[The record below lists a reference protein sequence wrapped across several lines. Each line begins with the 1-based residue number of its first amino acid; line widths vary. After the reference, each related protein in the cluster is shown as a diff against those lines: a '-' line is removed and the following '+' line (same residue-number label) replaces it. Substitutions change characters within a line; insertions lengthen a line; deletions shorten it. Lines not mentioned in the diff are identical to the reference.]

1 MNLSANFISFP
12 CESSIMIGTL
22 DIAVIV
28 AYMAVVFMIGF
39 IYRKSGSTYEYMVA
53 GGRMGF
59 LSSYSTYAATAVG
72 AGFAMG
78 IIGNVYRLGISG
90 AWTLLA
96 FGFGF
101 AMVYLLMPKV
111 RRLGEKYRLVTLP
124 ELVGKRMGRGV
135 RFLAGIVT
143 VAGIS
148 GFIADNFV
156 GLGTIFKV
164 YFGIDLWVGILVAA
178 AITASYTIIGGQ
190 VAVIRTDILQWAIA
204 AFGIA
209 FIILPLALASAG
221 GWERIASNLP
231 PDRLSLSSLSA
242 YAIAGGLTSMVFGV
256 QFQNHLVQRQWAAK
270 DSKTLLSSAALANLT
285 FFVWAAVCVVIGL
298 SGAVAFPSLS
308 SPQSLLPVL
317 IIEVVPAGLSGFVIA
332 SLLSIIMSSVD
343 SFLIGVSS
351 SLSKDIVGVAFPG
364 MGDRRVLQVTRL
376 SAVLIT
382 LLAVGI
388 AVLYPDILGLIVA
401 FFSTIASGL
410 GIPVLATLFWK
421 RATPYGVAAGI
432 IVGSAVALYFRL
444 MASTFDPSLA
454 GVPAS
459 LAATVL
465 VSLATKPQPKPVIDE
480 YFGKL

>member
-1 MNLSANFISFP
+1 MATFISHL
-12 CESSIMIGTL
+12 CAYTIMISTL
-22 DIAVIV
+22 DLVVIA
-28 AYMAVVFMIGF
+28 AYMVVVFLIGL
-39 IYRKSGSTYEYMVA
+39 IYRKSSSTYEYMVA

-59 LSSYSTYAATAVG
+59 LSSYSTFAATAIG

-101 AMVYLLMPKV
+101 AMIYLLMPRV
-111 RRLGEKYRLVTLP
+111 RRLGEKYRFTTLP
-124 ELVGKRMGRGV
+124 EMVGKRMGRGV
-135 RFLAGIVT
+135 WALVGIVT

-178 AITASYTIIGGQ
+178 AITAFYTVLGGQ
-190 VAVIRTDILQWAIA
+190 VAAIRTDVIQWAIA

-209 FIILPLALASAG
+209 FIVLPLALASAG
-221 GWERIASNLP
+221 GWGKIVSNLP
-231 PDRLSLSSLSA
+231 PDRLGFSSLSA
-242 YAIAGGLTSMVFGV
+242 YVIAGGLTSMVFGV
-256 QFQNHLVQRQWAAK
+256 QFQNHLVQRQWTAK
-270 DSKTLLSSAALANLT
+270 DRKVLLRSAVLANLT
-285 FFVWAAVCVVIGL
+285 FFLWAAVCTVIGL
-298 SGAVAFPSLS
+298 AGAVAFPSLS
-308 SPQSLLPVL
+308 SAQSLLPFMVN
-317 IIEVVPAGLSGFVIA
+317 EVVPAGLSGFVIA
-332 SLLSIIMSSVD
+332 ALLSIIMSSVD

-364 MGDRRVLQVTRL
+364 MGDRRMLQVSRL
-376 SAVLIT
+376 SALLLT

-410 GIPVLATLFWK
+410 GVPVLATLFWR
-421 RATPYGVAAGI
+421 RATPSGVAAGI
-432 IVGSAVALYFRL
+432 IAGSAVALYLRL
-444 MASTFDPSLA
+444 TASPFDPSLA
-454 GVPAS
+454 GVPVS

-465 VSLATKPQPKPVIDE
+465 ISLVTKPQPKSLIDE
-480 YFGKL
+480 YFSK

>member
-1 MNLSANFISFP
+1 VIST
-12 CESSIMIGTL
+12 IDL
-22 DIAVIV
+22 AVIA
-28 AYMAVVFMIGF
+28 AYMVIVFLIGF
-39 IYRKSGSTYEYMVA
+39 IYRKSSSTYEYMVA

-59 LSSYSTYAATAVG
+59 LSSYSTFAATAIG

-96 FGFGF
+96 FGIGF
-101 AMVYLLMPKV
+101 AMVFLMMPRV
-111 RRLGEKYRLVTLP
+111 RGLGEKYRFTTLP
-124 ELVGKRMGRGV
+124 EMVGKRMGRGV
-135 RFLAGIVT
+135 RVLAGIVT

-164 YFGIDLWVGILVAA
+164 YFGIELWVGIFVAA
-178 AITASYTIIGGQ
+178 AITASYTVLGGQ
-190 VAVIRTDILQWAIA
+190 VAVIRTDVIQWAIA

-209 FIILPLALASAG
+209 FIVLPLALAGAG
-221 GWERIASNLP
+221 GWENIASSLP

-256 QFQNHLVQRQWAAK
+256 QFQNHLVQRQWIAK
-270 DSKTLLSSAALANLT
+270 DRKVLLRSAVLANLT
-285 FFVWAAVCVVIGL
+285 FFLWAAVCTAIGL
-298 SGAVAFPSLS
+298 AGAVAFPTLASA
-308 SPQSLLPVL
+308 QSLLPFL
-317 IIEVVPAGLSGFVIA
+317 INEVVPAGLSGFVIA

-364 MGDRRVLQVTRL
+364 MEDRRMLQVTRL
-376 SAVLIT
+376 SALLLT

-388 AVLYPDILGLIVA
+388 AIIYPDILGLIVA

-410 GIPVLATLFWK
+410 GVPVLATLFWR
-421 RATPYGVAAGI
+421 RATPAGVAAGI
-432 IVGSAVALYFRL
+432 IAGSAVALYLRL
-444 MASTFDPSLA
+444 TASPFDPSLA
-454 GVPAS
+454 GVPVS

-465 VSLATKPQPKPVIDE
+465 ISPITDPQPEPLIDE
-480 YFGKL
+480 YFGK

>member
-1 MNLSANFISFP
+1 MANFISHL
-12 CESSIMIGTL
+12 CAYTIMISTADL
-22 DIAVIV
+22 AVIA
-28 AYMAVVFMIGF
+28 AYMVVVFLIGV
-39 IYRKSGSTYEYMVA
+39 IYRKSSSTYEYMVA

-59 LSSYSTYAATAVG
+59 LSSYSTFAATAIG

-101 AMVYLLMPKV
+101 AMIYLLMPRV
-111 RRLGEKYRLVTLP
+111 RRLGEKYRFTTLP
-124 ELVGKRMGRGV
+124 EMVGKRMGRGV
-135 RFLAGIVT
+135 RVLAGIVT
-143 VAGIS
+143 VVGIS

-178 AITASYTIIGGQ
+178 AITAFYTVLGGQ
-190 VAVIRTDILQWAIA
+190 VAVIRTDMIQWAIA

-209 FIILPLALASAG
+209 FIVLPLALASAG
-221 GWERIASNLP
+221 GWEKIASTLP

-256 QFQNHLVQRQWAAK
+256 QFQNHLVQRQWVAK
-270 DSKTLLSSAALANLT
+270 DRKVLLRSAVLANLT
-285 FFVWAAVCVVIGL
+285 FFLWAAVCTVIGL
-298 SGAVAFPSLS
+298 AGAVAFPSLS
-308 SPQSLLPVL
+308 SAQSLLPLVVN
-317 IIEVVPAGLSGFVIA
+317 EVVPAGLSGFVIA
-332 SLLSIIMSSVD
+332 ALLSIIMSSVD

-351 SLSKDIVGVAFPG
+351 SLSKDIVGVAFPD
-364 MGDRRVLQVTRL
+364 MDDRRMLQVTRL
-376 SAVLIT
+376 SALLLT

-388 AVLYPDILGLIVA
+388 AILYPDILGLIVA

-410 GIPVLATLFWK
+410 GVPVLATLFWR
-421 RATPYGVAAGI
+421 RATPPGVAAGI
-432 IVGSAVALYFRL
+432 MAGSIVALYLRL
-444 MASTFDPSLA
+444 TASPFDPSLV
-454 GVPAS
+454 GVPVS

-465 VSLATKPQPKPVIDE
+465 VSLATKPQPKPLIDE
-480 YFGKL
+480 YFGK

>member
-1 MNLSANFISFP
+1 
-12 CESSIMIGTL
+12 MIGTI

-28 AYMAVVFMIGF
+28 AYMVMVFLIGF
-39 IYRKSGSTYEYMVA
+39 IYRKSSSTYEYMVA

-59 LSSYSTYAATAVG
+59 FSSYATWAATAIG

-101 AMVYLLMPKV
+101 AMVYLLMPRV
-111 RRLGEKYRLVTLP
+111 RRLGERYRMTTLP

-135 RFLAGIVT
+135 RVLAGIVT

-164 YFGIDLWVGILVAA
+164 YFGIELWVGILVAA
-178 AITASYTIIGGQ
+178 AITSSYTVLGGQ
-190 VAVIRTDILQWAIA
+190 VAVIRTDVIQWAIA
-204 AFGIA
+204 AFGIV
-209 FIILPLALASAG
+209 FIVLPLALASAG
-221 GWERIASNLP
+221 GWENIASALP
-231 PDRLSLSSLSA
+231 PDRLNLSSLSA
-242 YAIAGGLTSMVFGV
+242 FAIAGGLTSMVFGV
-256 QFQNHLVQRQWAAK
+256 QFQNHLVQRQWVAK
-270 DSKTLLSSAALANLT
+270 DRKVLLRSAVLANLT
-285 FFVWAAVCVVIGL
+285 FFLWAAVCMVIGL
-298 SGAVAFPSLS
+298 AGAVAFPSLS
-308 SPQSLLPVL
+308 SAQSLLPL
-317 IIEVVPAGLSGFVIA
+317 MIIEVVPAGLSGLVIA

-364 MGDRRVLQVTRL
+364 MEDKRMLQVTRL
-376 SAVLIT
+376 SAMLLT

-410 GIPVLATLFWK
+410 GIPVLATLFWR
-421 RATPYGVAAGI
+421 RATPQGVGAGI
-432 IVGSAVALYFRL
+432 IAGSIVALYLRL
-444 MASTFDPSLA
+444 TASPFDPSLA

-465 VSLATKPQPKPVIDE
+465 VSLITKPQPKALIEE
-480 YFGKL
+480 YFAVD